1 MTKKEWK
8 AKQSAKF
15 NKAKDA
21 VAVAQR
27 EAKMIL
33 GKKKL
38 RELTKAER
46 TAYDKAVAKRNAASI
61 KCRAAIK
68 RGDLDTRES
77 GWSGMTKTGKATA
90 ALFSC
95 LCIDDSEYKAQ

>member
-8 AKQSAKF
+8 SKQSAKF
-15 NKAKDA
+15 CKAKDA
-21 VAVAQR
+21 VAVAQG
-27 EAKMIL
+27 EAKKIL
-33 GKKKL
+33 GDKKL

-46 TAYDKAVAKRNAASI
+46 AAYDKAVAMRNTASI

-95 LCIDDSEYKAQ
+95 LSIDESGYKS